1 MNKGG
6 YQILDLK
13 NTNFALGTG
22 EVIAGAF
29 DTIFGTKKPILVS
42 GIKIAA
48 RKYNDTY
55 VDFTAGKTGSIIA
68 FTVVSSAFEGI
79 IYGKKISIAS
89 TDTVTI
95 SENA

>member
-22 EVIAGAF
+22 AVVTGAYGTIA
-29 DTIFGTKKPILVS
+29 GTKKPILVS
-42 GIKIAA
+42 GIVMAGK
-48 RKYNDTY
+48 RYNDTY

-68 FTVVSSAFEGI
+68 FEGTM
-79 IYGKKISIAS
+79 YGKKIKITN
-89 TDTVTI
+89 TDIVTI

>member
-13 NTNFALGTG
+13 NTNFTLGTG
-22 EVIAGAF
+22 AVVAGAF
-29 DTIFGTKKPILVS
+29 ETIRGTKKPILVS
-42 GIKIAA
+42 GIVIAG
-48 RKYNDTY
+48 KEYHDTY
-55 VDFTAGKTGSIIA
+55 VDFT
-68 FTVVSSAFEGI
+68 VVSTAFEGI
-79 IYGKKISIAS
+79 IYGKKIKIEN

>member
-68 FTVVSSAFEGI
+68 FEGT
-79 IYGKKISIAS
+79 IYGKKITIAMN
-89 TDTVTI
+89 DTVII

>member
-22 EVIAGAF
+22 AVVSGVYGKIA
-29 DTIFGTKKPILVS
+29 GTKKPILVS
-42 GIKIAA
+42 GIVIAGTE
-48 RKYNDTY
+48 YHDTY
-55 VDFTAGKTGSIIA
+55 VDFTINN
-68 FTVVSSAFEGI
+68 TVFEGI
-79 IYGKKISIAS
+79 IYGKKITIAS

>member
-22 EVIAGAF
+22 AVVAGAF
-29 DTIFGTKKPILVS
+29 ETIRGTKKPILVS
-42 GIKIAA
+42 GIVIAGTE
-48 RKYNDTY
+48 YHDTY
-55 VDFTAGKTGSIIA
+55 VDFI
-68 FTVVSSAFEGI
+68 VVSNAFEGT
-79 IYGKKISIAS
+79 IYGKKITIAS

>member
-22 EVIAGAF
+22 AVVAGVYDKIA
-29 DTIFGTKKPILVS
+29 GTKKPILVS
-42 GIKIAA
+42 GIVIAGTE
-48 RKYNDTY
+48 YHDTY
-55 VDFTAGKTGSIIA
+55 VDFTINNT
-68 FTVVSSAFEGI
+68 AFEGI
-79 IYGKKISIAS
+79 IYGKKISIAN

>member
-22 EVIAGAF
+22 AVVTGAYG
-29 DTIFGTKKPILVS
+29 TISGTKKPILVS
-42 GIKIAA
+42 GIVIAGTE
-48 RKYNDTY
+48 YHDTY
-55 VDFTAGKTGSIIA
+55 VDFTINNT
-68 FTVVSSAFEGI
+68 AFEGI
-79 IYGKKISIAS
+79 IYGKKITIAS

>member
-22 EVIAGAF
+22 AVVSGAYSTIA
-29 DTIFGTKKPILVS
+29 GTKKPILVS
-42 GIKIAA
+42 GIVIAGTE
-48 RKYNDTY
+48 YHDTY
-55 VDFTAGKTGSIIA
+55 VDFT
-68 FTVVSSAFEGI
+68 VVGSAFEGI
-79 IYGKKISIAS
+79 IYGKKISIAN

>member
-13 NTNFALGTG
+13 NTSFALGTG

-29 DTIFGTKKPILVS
+29 ETIRGTKKPILVS
-42 GIKIAA
+42 GIVIAGKRYHDA
-48 RKYNDTY
+48 Y
-55 VDFTAGKTGSIIA
+55 VDFTIGKTGNIIA
-68 FTVVSSAFEGI
+68 FEGTMH
-79 IYGKKISIAS
+79 GKKIKITN
-89 TDTVTI
+89 TDIVTI

>member
-22 EVIAGAF
+22 ALVAGAF
-29 DTIFGTKKPILVS
+29 ETIRGTKKPILVS

-48 RKYNDTY
+48 KKYNDTY
-55 VDFTAGKTGSIIA
+55 VDFTIGKTGNIIA
-68 FTVVSSAFEGI
+68 FEGTM
-79 IYGKKISIAS
+79 YGKKISITN
-89 TDTVTI
+89 TDIVTI

>member
-22 EVIAGAF
+22 AVVTGAYG
-29 DTIFGTKKPILVS
+29 TISGTKKPIFVS
-42 GIKIAA
+42 GIVIAGTE
-48 RKYNDTY
+48 YHDTY
-55 VDFTAGKTGSIIA
+55 VDFTINN
-68 FTVVSSAFEGI
+68 TVFEGI
-79 IYGKKISIAS
+79 IYGKKITIAS

-95 SENA
+95 SENV

>member
-13 NTNFALGTG
+13 NKSFALGTG
-22 EVIAGAF
+22 AVVAGAYS
-29 DTIFGTKKPILVS
+29 TIAGTKKPILVS
-42 GIKIAA
+42 GIVIAGTE
-48 RKYNDTY
+48 YHDTY
-55 VDFTAGKTGSIIA
+55 VDFTVNN
-68 FTVVSSAFEGI
+68 TVFEGI
-79 IYGKKISIAS
+79 IYGKKITIAS

>member
-22 EVIAGAF
+22 AVVSGVYGKIA
-29 DTIFGTKKPILVS
+29 GTKKPILVS
-42 GIKIAA
+42 GIVIAGTE
-48 RKYNDTY
+48 YHDTY
-55 VDFTAGKTGSIIA
+55 VDFTINNTA
-68 FTVVSSAFEGI
+68 FDGI
-79 IYGKKISIAS
+79 IYGKKITIAS

>member
-22 EVIAGAF
+22 AVVAGAF
-29 DTIFGTKKPILVS
+29 ETIRGTKKPILVS
-42 GIKIAA
+42 GIVIAGTE
-48 RKYNDTY
+48 YHDTY
-55 VDFTAGKTGSIIA
+55 VD
-68 FTVVSSAFEGI
+68 FTVVSSAFEGT
-79 IYGKKISIAS
+79 IYGKKISITS

>member
-29 DTIFGTKKPILVS
+29 ETIRGTKKPILVS

-48 RKYNDTY
+48 KKYNDTY
-55 VDFTAGKTGSIIA
+55 VDFTAGKTGNVI
-68 FTVVSSAFEGI
+68 AFEGT

>member
-22 EVIAGAF
+22 TVVAGAF
-29 DTIFGTKKPILVS
+29 ETIKGTKKPILVS
-42 GIKIAA
+42 GIVIAGTE
-48 RKYNDTY
+48 YHDTY
-55 VDFTAGKTGSIIA
+55 VDFT
-68 FTVVSSAFEGI
+68 VVSTAFEGI
-79 IYGKKISIAS
+79 IYGKKISIAN

>member
-22 EVIAGAF
+22 VKVPGAF
-29 DTIFGTKKPILVS
+29 VTIKGTKKPILVS
-42 GIKIAA
+42 GIVIAGTE
-48 RKYNDTY
+48 YHDTY
-55 VDFTAGKTGSIIA
+55 VDFTLIMTA
-68 FTVVSSAFEGI
+68 SASGTNIYFQGT
-79 IYGKKISIAS
+79 IYGKKIKIEK

>member
-22 EVIAGAF
+22 AVVSGAYSKIA
-29 DTIFGTKKPILVS
+29 DTKKPILVS
-42 GIKIAA
+42 GIMIAGTE
-48 RKYNDTY
+48 YHDTY
-55 VDFTAGKTGSIIA
+55 VD

-79 IYGKKISIAS
+79 IYGKKISIAN

>member
-22 EVIAGAF
+22 AVVAGAYS
-29 DTIFGTKKPILVS
+29 TIEGTKKPILVS
-42 GIKIAA
+42 GIMIAGK
-48 RKYNDTY
+48 RYHDTY
-55 VDFTAGKTGSIIA
+55 VD
-68 FTVVSSAFEGI
+68 FTVVSSAFEGT
-79 IYGKKISIAS
+79 IYGKKISIAN

>member
-13 NTNFALGTG
+13 NKSFALGTG
-22 EVIAGAF
+22 AVVAGAF
-29 DTIFGTKKPILVS
+29 ETIRGTKKPILVS
-42 GIKIAA
+42 GIVIAGA
-48 RKYNDTY
+48 RYNDAY
-55 VDFTAGKTGSIIA
+55 VDFTIGKTGNIIA
-68 FTVVSSAFEGI
+68 FDGTI
-79 IYGKKISIAS
+79 HGKKIKITN

>member
-1 MNKGG
+1 MTKSDL
-6 YQILDLK
+6 YDLK

-22 EVIAGAF
+22 AVVSGAYSTIA
-29 DTIFGTKKPILVS
+29 GTKKPILVS
-42 GIKIAA
+42 GIVIAGK
-48 RKYNDTY
+48 RYNDTY
-55 VDFTAGKTGSIIA
+55 VD
-68 FTVVSSAFEGI
+68 FTVVSSAFEGT

>member
-22 EVIAGAF
+22 VKVPGAF
-29 DTIFGTKKPILVS
+29 DTIYGTKKPILVS
-42 GIKIAA
+42 GIVIAGK
-48 RKYNDTY
+48 RYNDTY
-55 VDFTAGKTGSIIA
+55 IDFIGGKTGSIIA
-68 FTVVSSAFEGI
+68 FQGT
-79 IYGKKISIAS
+79 IYGKKISIAN
-89 TDTVTI
+89 TDIVTI

>member
-13 NTNFALGTG
+13 NTNFTLGTG
-22 EVIAGAF
+22 VVVSGAF
-29 DTIFGTKKPILVS
+29 STIKGTKKPILVS
-42 GIKIAA
+42 GIVIAGTE
-48 RKYNDTY
+48 YHDTY
-55 VDFTAGKTGSIIA
+55 VDFT
-68 FTVVSSAFEGI
+68 VVSTAFEGI

>member
-13 NTNFALGTG
+13 NTNFALGTA
-22 EVIAGAF
+22 ELVAGAF
-29 DTIFGTKKPILVS
+29 ETIRGTKKPILVS

-48 RKYNDTY
+48 KKYNDAY
-55 VDFTAGKTGSIIA
+55 VEFTAGKTGNTIG
-68 FTVVSSAFEGI
+68 FEGTM
-79 IYGKKISIAS
+79 YGKKILITN
-89 TDTVTI
+89 TDMVTI

>member
-22 EVIAGAF
+22 AVVAGAF
-29 DTIFGTKKPILVS
+29 ETIRGTKKPILVS
-42 GIKIAA
+42 GIVIAGTE
-48 RKYNDTY
+48 YHDTY
-55 VDFTAGKTGSIIA
+55 VDFT
-68 FTVVSSAFEGI
+68 VVSTAFEGT

>member
-22 EVIAGAF
+22 ATVVGAF
-29 DTIFGTKKPILVS
+29 ETIRGTKKPILVS
-42 GIKIAA
+42 GIVIAGA
-48 RKYNDTY
+48 RYNDAY
-55 VDFTAGKTGSIIA
+55 VDFTIGKTGNIIA
-68 FTVVSSAFEGI
+68 FEGTM
-79 IYGKKISIAS
+79 YGKKIKITN
-89 TDTVTI
+89 TDIVTI

>member
-22 EVIAGAF
+22 AVVAGAF
-29 DTIFGTKKPILVS
+29 ETIRGTKKPILVS
-42 GIKIAA
+42 GIVIAGA
-48 RKYNDTY
+48 RYNDAY
-55 VDFTAGKTGSIIA
+55 VDFTIGKTGNIIA
-68 FTVVSSAFEGI
+68 FEGTI
-79 IYGKKISIAS
+79 HGKKIKITN
-89 TDTVTI
+89 TDIVTI